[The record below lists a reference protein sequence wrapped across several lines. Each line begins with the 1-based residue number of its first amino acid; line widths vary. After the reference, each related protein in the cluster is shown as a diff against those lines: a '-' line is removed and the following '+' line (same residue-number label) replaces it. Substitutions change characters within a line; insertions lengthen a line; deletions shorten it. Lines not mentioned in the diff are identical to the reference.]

1 MKKTMRRLF
10 AILMTLAIAITAI
23 PTMEA
28 KAAEEYM
35 IESAT
40 LPVDTVTLNNEN
52 PVVSHEGVEFE
63 ISGINES
70 VSYVQAIY
78 ICEEVNEYVEALLYE
93 SEEAGVYT
101 GKLTCDPDAKSGVY
115 KLSYAFVY
123 FEGGSSTRI
132 YTNIPESSVIVVNNI
147 VDNEPPVIEGV
158 AFEQNGQ
165 TFKYGTDAVIEI
177 TAENIADAE
186 GGAGIDFNSDDAYA
200 LIAPVVGIGSRMVH
214 FVPQPDGTFKANLD
228 VDELRNTEWY
238 VYEIYVADWMD
249 NKTYYYPIEN
259 GQYWYFY
266 VEDENGVCNTER
278 TITVNFCDKNDEVL
292 KDEVVTSN
300 TGEIVL
306 ADLLDEIPTYET
318 DLGFVGWKCEETGQM
333 LKEDVIFISTSTE
346 TEFNFYPVTEKVHVT
361 VDLRILDE
369 DGSWNWTGY
378 EDYFVDADMTYKDL
392 AAILPIPS
400 AVNGCTFVEWELFG
414 YEWNDLIESDW
425 VDFKAVYD
433 KKIIEMNCF
442 YMNSEGKLEGD
453 NISSIFEADEK
464 VTYKDILDAIPNY
477 ETYEGVTFV
486 EWRLRGEEIDLTK
499 EVEDTW
505 LELRAY
511 YDKYPV
517 TIERTYVDTTGKTKT
532 DKVTKLYPA
541 GTSLAD
547 VYEEYAVTPSDAS
560 TALEIS
566 SWEVTG
572 GLPEAINEDN
582 NYLSLKAEYADCIII
597 DVEYYYIA
605 PMDDHGVVK
614 YENITEVVSKEIA
627 ADAEE
632 LKAYLKENVEPKIN
646 ATHYEG
652 YVVSG
657 WEYYDVVDTYGD
669 GYFDYVMVESK
680 INMDDVITLY
690 LDIEPLTDEGMTYV
704 YLVDAGETIEL
715 PWQYNGNYLFWLEP
729 FEDGWNKIDGYAY
742 TIPKDSMKGD
752 IIRLI
757 GEPEK
762 KISGEADTSAE
773 IVDENNVLPDGVVIR
788 PIELKEGNEY
798 TESKKLVES
807 KIENVENLAI
817 YDITL
822 VGTDGVLIEE
832 LNNKIKVT
840 LDLPFELTEGNEI
853 VTFRVEDEK
862 LIECETTVS
871 NGKLTFLTN
880 HFSTYVFV
888 ERSTSIAVPPTGDTT
903 NVLPYMLLLLF
914 GAGVFMVGNKRR
926 NFVR

>member
-23 PTMEA
+23 PMMEV

-101 GKLTCDPDAKSGVY
+101 GKLICEPDAKSGVY

-123 FEGGSSTRI
+123 FEDGSDTRI

-147 VDNEPPVIEGV
+147 VDNEPPLIEGV
-158 AFEQNGQ
+158 AFEQSGQ
-165 TFKYGTDAVIEI
+165 IFKYGTDAVIEI
-177 TAENIADAE
+177 TAENITDE
-186 GGAGIDFNSDDAYA
+186 GGAGIDFDSDDAYA
-200 LIAPVVGIGSRMVH
+200 LIAPVVGVGSRMVH
-214 FVPQPDGTFKANLD
+214 FVPQPDGTFKANKD
-228 VDELRNTEWY
+228 VDELSNTEWY

-249 NKTYYYPIEN
+249 NVTHYYPMDG

-278 TITVNFCDKNDEVL
+278 TITVNFYDEKGELL
-292 KDEVVTSN
+292 KDKKVTSD
-300 TGEIVL
+300 TAKVVL

-333 LKEDVIFISTSTE
+333 LEEDEIFISISAE
-346 TEFNFYPVTEKVHVT
+346 DEFNFYPATQKRYVA
-361 VDLRILDE
+361 VDLWIFDE

-378 EDYFVDADMTYKDL
+378 EDYLVDADMTYQDL
-392 AAILPIPS
+392 AAMLPIPK

-425 VDFKAVYD
+425 VDFVAVYD
-433 KKIIEMNCF
+433 KRIIETNYWFMD
-442 YMNSEGKLEGD
+442 SEGKSEVD
-453 NISSIFEADEK
+453 YISLIFEADEK

-486 EWRLRGEEIDLTK
+486 EWRLWGEEIDLTK

-582 NYLSLKAEYADCIII
+582 NYLFLKAEYADCIII

-627 ADAEE
+627 ADAEA
-632 LKAYLKENVEPKIN
+632 LKAYLKENVEPKIDV
-646 ATHYEG
+646 THYDG

-657 WEYYDVVDTYGD
+657 WDYYDVVDTNGD
-669 GYFDYVMVESK
+669 GYYDFVMIDSQK
-680 INMDDVITLY
+680 NDDEVISLY
-690 LDIEPLTDEGMTYV
+690 LDILPLTDDPMTYV

-715 PWQYNGNYLFWLEP
+715 PWQYNGNYLFWLRP
-729 FEDGWNKIDGYAY
+729 YEDGWKKIGGYTY
-742 TIPKDSMKGD
+742 TIPEDAAKGD

-757 GEPEK
+757 GEYEK

-773 IVDENNVLPDGVVIR
+773 IVDENKVLPSGVVIR
-788 PIELKEGNEY
+788 PIELKEGNVY
-798 TESKKLVES
+798 TDSKTLVES
-807 KIENVENLAI
+807 KLEKVENLAI

-822 VGTDGVLIEE
+822 VGADGVLIEE
-832 LNNKIKVT
+832 LKNKIKVT
-840 LDLPFELTEGNEI
+840 INLPFEPKEGNEI
-853 VTFRVEDEK
+853 GTFRVDGDK
-862 LIECETTVS
+862 LVECETIVS
-871 NGKLTFLTN
+871 NGKLSFLTD

-888 ERSTSIAVPPTGDTT
+888 EQSTGVAVPPTGDTT